1 MKYLPVVISRALVV
15 AGASVSCLLA
25 GTAHAGNLF
34 EDFSKW
40 ENGRVDS
47 NKNQILDV
55 LDDGSSMNGW
65 AGNVPYTVQDWPEG
79 KVLAVGGGRARPL
92 AWNQIGKPH
101 ELKLAGERA
110 VELTMRVANQR
121 ERGAS
126 FVSLWLCD
134 EFRNGYGMSYGGIY
148 PMKNRVGVRIFKL
161 RDNVLPFSETKQ
173 PKFSTEAG
181 EPQPEQMKSLP
192 DLVSAGQFIDFHLR
206 IEQAAPDAPVTL
218 TLWNTGSQEVA
229 DTSYE
234 EPLLRQE
241 DDGKGSVFHGADG
254 SYGPVFNLDALAY
267 VGLSQAQFL
276 NKDLTPEEQAAEP
289 YMAIRQVDIRPV
301 RP

>member
-1 MKYLPVVISRALVV
+1 MKNFPVLIFRQV
-15 AGASVSCLLA
+15 ATAIVYCLLVGA
-25 GTAHAGNLF
+25 TARADKPF
-34 EDFSKW
+34 EDFSNW

-55 LDDGSSMNGW
+55 LDDGSSTNGW
-65 AGNVPYTVQDWPEG
+65 VGNVSYTIQNWADG
-79 KVLAVGGGRARPL
+79 RVLAVGGGRSRPL
-92 AWNQIGKPH
+92 AWNQIGKAH
-101 ELKLAGERA
+101 ELKLAGEKA

-126 FVSLWLCD
+126 FVSVWLSD

-161 RDNVLPFSETKQ
+161 RDNVVPFNDTKQ
-173 PKFSTEAG
+173 PKFSSEAG
-181 EPQPEQMKSLP
+181 EPQPEQMKSLS
-192 DLVSAGQFIDFHLR
+192 DMVSTGQFIDLHLR
-206 IEQAAPDAPVTL
+206 IEQASPDASVTL

-234 EPLLRQE
+234 EPLLRME

-267 VGLSQAQFL
+267 IGLSEAQFL

-289 YMAIRQVDIRPV
+289 YMAIRQIDLRAV

>member
-1 MKYLPVVISRALVV
+1 MKCLPVFISRSLVV
-15 AGASVSCLLA
+15 ASILASCWLS
-25 GTAHAGNLF
+25 GTACAQKPF

-65 AGNVPYTVQDWPEG
+65 TGNVPYTIQDWPEG

-101 ELKLAGERA
+101 ELRLAGEKA

-126 FVSLWLCD
+126 FVSVWLSD

-161 RDNVLPFSETKQ
+161 RDNVVPFSDTKQ
-173 PKFSTEAG
+173 PKFSSEAG
-181 EPQPEQMKSLP
+181 EPQPEQMKSLS
-192 DLVSAGQFIDFHLR
+192 DLVSTGQFIDLHLR
-206 IEQAAPDAPVTL
+206 IEQASPDAPVTL

-234 EPLLRQE
+234 EPLLKMQ
-241 DDGKGSVFHGADG
+241 DDGKGSIFHGADG
-254 SYGPVFNLDALAY
+254 SYGPVFNLDELAY
-267 VGLSQAQFL
+267 IGFSEAQFL

-289 YMAIRQVDIRPV
+289 YMAIRQIDV
-301 RP
+301 RPARP